1 MVLMASC
8 ELSALHI
15 ITFKS
20 HYILQGK
27 HCYLLVTDEE
37 NEAQASKQ

>member
-1 MVLMASC
+1 MVLMASY

-27 HCYLLVTDEE
+27 HCYLLATDEE
-37 NEAQASKQ
+37 NEA

>member
-1 MVLMASC
+1 MALIASC